1 MRTLKTSDE
10 DHLDAHLVTFEA
22 LRDEIVVFAG
32 NAAASAELAAA
43 ARDTYA
49 ARFYQTINGRS
60 ITRRAVDIFAF
71 AGDVPVATASGSSSW
86 DTGGDGSL
94 NIHVNDNSG
103 TAELKVNIGAGTLL
117 VDAVALATRLR
128 CNVSPDLMALIV
140 AVNILDASD
149 NIIFPVAR
157 MTEISSV
164 GETEFWQN
172 QEELPKIADAK
183 RIQFLVAWQ
192 GAGPASVDIQIADRG
207 MFNDHSATLSTD
219 EVVLARQKIFL
230 KTASFTT
237 VSGLSG
243 SSMAGGMVT
252 IRTSSSAIVCTLSDA
267 ASYGDQIQFRLDITG
282 SGTVNFIAEGTDAI
296 TKDFALTLAAAD
308 AYRIVTATYWDDDG
322 TDTWNLSISAGDT

>member
-1 MRTLKTSDE
+1 MKVSDE
-10 DHLDAHLVTFEA
+10 LGILAKIAEMQAVRSEVSDLASLA
-22 LRDEIVVFAG
+22 AG
-32 NAAASAELAAA
+32 SAEAAALN
-43 ARDTYA
+43 RDRYA
-49 ARFYQTINGRS
+49 ARYYETQNARS
-60 ITRRAVDIFAF
+60 VVLRTVDVFAT
-71 AGDVPVATASGSSSW
+71 AGDILVSTATGSSSW

-94 NIHVNDNSG
+94 DIDNNDPFGS
-103 TAELKVNIGAGTLL
+103 AELKVNIGAGTLL
-117 VDAVALATRLR
+117 IDAVALATRLR
-128 CNVSPDLMALIV
+128 CNVSPDLMDLIV
-140 AVNILDASD
+140 AVNILDAGD

-157 MTEISSV
+157 MTQISSV

-172 QEELPKIADAK
+172 QEELPKIAAAK

-192 GAGPASVDIQIADRG
+192 SNAGAASVDIQIADRG
-207 MFNDHSATLSTD
+207 MFNDHSATLSSD

-252 IRTSSSAIVCTLSDA
+252 IRTSSSAIVCTLNDGA
-267 ASYGDQIQFRLDITG
+267 QYGDQIQFRLDITG
-282 SGTVNFIAEGTDAI
+282 SGTVDFIAEGTDAI

-308 AYRIVTATYWDDDG
+308 AYRIVTATYWDDGG